1 MNNLE
6 GTRFLDSSVDGATV
20 RAVHRLSSYRVNRL
34 REGLASQVLE
44 VGTSE
49 ANEVFPPV
57 LLAEQNFCTCL
68 KGGSQMVALA
78 NNTVGEPCICTEA
91 LILCA

>member
-6 GTRFLDSSVDGATV
+6 GARFLYSSVDGATV
-20 RAVHRLSSYRVNRL
+20 RAVHRLSSYCIDRL
-34 REGLASQVLE
+34 REGLASQILE

-68 KGGSQMVALA
+68 KGGNQMVGLA
-78 NNTVGEPCICTEA
+78 DNAVGEPCICIEG